1 MISPNPFTPQSG
13 WEPREFGGRSD
24 EIALFEERLKSAK
37 LDKID
42 HIILLGEWGIGK
54 TSLLKYFKK
63 LSQQKGYPTMLCPI
77 GRFTQRDRTADG
89 INLLLEELDR
99 SFAFDKEN
107 TPNKKS
113 AGSKQ
118 PQTLLTNK
126 LLSLYEALGANPERI
141 DHPDTFKDGSN
152 PVVILLDDV
161 QNFSKI
167 SEVIDIIRLVLSRD
181 EVIQNTKYLFVLSST
196 PEGWQSFIDRHN
208 PVGRFFRTKLTL
220 SKLTQ
225 KELDAIIKKT
235 LLNTGVQF
243 SDEIVK
249 NIYEYTKGHPYELQL
264 LSSNLYEAQIE
275 QRVNT
280 PAQWEKALSD
290 TLRDL
295 GKDYFDSLYLQITE
309 REKPILEVMSEAN
322 SPCDIKEIKDLI
334 WSNIR
339 RYKGYPLRDIG
350 SFVYRLEDKAIV
362 RKVSRGK
369 YEIFDR
375 MFSEYFDRKNKKI

>member
-1 MISPNPFTPQSG
+1 MIPPNPFTPQSG

-42 HIILLGEWGIGK
+42 HIVLLGEWGIGK

-63 LSQQKGYPTMLCPI
+63 ISQQRGYPSMLCPI

-89 INLLLEELDR
+89 INLILEELDR

-107 TPNKKS
+107 TSNKKVT
-113 AGSKQ
+113 GSNQ

-126 LLSLYEALGANPERI
+126 LLSLYKALGV
-141 DHPDTFKDGSN
+141 N

-225 KELDAIIKKT
+225 KELDAIVKKT

-264 LSSNLYEAQIE
+264 LSSNLYEAQIG

-362 RKVSRGK
+362 KKVSRGK

-375 MFSEYFDRKNKKI
+375 MFSEYFIRQR